1 MNRSG
6 WVHRAIPV
14 LGIFIFGA
22 ALYLG
27 WTWHARSSARRQL
40 AERLE
45 GRSPEAQNRKI
56 VDAYGGAELT
66 ILSFYGMP
74 GVIRPGE
81 GAELCYGVSN
91 ASRVRI
97 EPPVEHVWPSL
108 GRCVKVAPERDTEYT
123 LIVEDAAGRSRT
135 ARLTI
140 QVRGE

>member
-6 WVHRAIPV
+6 LVHRAVPV
-14 LGIFIFGA
+14 LGIVIVIA

-27 WTWHARSSARRQL
+27 WTWHARGSARRQL
-40 AERLE
+40 AERVA

-56 VDAYGGAELT
+56 VEAYGGAELT
-66 ILSFYGMP
+66 ILSFYGVP
-74 GVIRPGE
+74 DAIRPGE
-81 GAELCYGVSN
+81 EAELCYGVSN
-91 ASRVRI
+91 ANMVRI

-123 LIVEDAAGRSRT
+123 LIARDAAGRSKT